1 MKIGLLAY
9 HAVCNFGAMLQLL
22 STYMFLKNH
31 GHEPVIINWLAKDL
45 EDYYSQNTPKSQI
58 ENQLKL
64 RLQLWRETALC
75 RTIKDVA
82 NVIANEHIDAV
93 IIGSDAVAQHH
104 PLFERIVFP
113 CRSIVAVNSVTSD
126 VVFPNPFWGLW
137 TNYLDKPV
145 PVALMSAASQ
155 DSKYKFISKHLR
167 KQMKECVMSYCY
179 ASVRDEDT
187 QKMFSYITDGQ
198 CCPPVTPDPVFAFN
212 QNAASLLPSKAD
224 IMKRYGLSDNYLLV
238 SFKNDKRSMVSQ
250 TWLNELQN
258 IATQHGVQC
267 VSLPFSTSRSAGE
280 LDKEIG
286 LPLSPVDWYAL
297 LKYSCGYI
305 GNNMHPIVVCIH
317 NAVPFFSFDN
327 YGTKHAN
334 GLFCDSSTSKIRH
347 ILKVADLLDCRVAS
361 NSLFRHTPT
370 PSHVFD
376 KLQTFDRDKCVS
388 FAQAYL
394 KKYNEMM
401 VTIFE
406 RIGCDS
412 H

>member
-31 GHEPVIINWLAKDL
+31 GHEPVIINWVAKDL
-45 EDYYSQNTPKSQI
+45 ENYYAQNTPISQI

-64 RLQLWRETALC
+64 RLQLWKETALC

-82 NVIANEHIDAV
+82 NIISNEQIDAV

-113 CRSIVAVNSVTSD
+113 CRNIIAINSVTSD
-126 VVFPNPFWGLW
+126 VVFPNPFWGIW
-137 TNYLDKPV
+137 TDYLDKPV

-155 DSKYKFISKHLR
+155 DSKYKYISKKLR
-167 KQMKECVMSYCY
+167 KQMKERIMAFCY
-179 ASVRDEDT
+179 VSVRDVDT
-187 QKMFSYITDGQ
+187 QKMFSFITEGQ
-198 CCPPVTPDPVFAFN
+198 CCPSVTPDPVFAFN
-212 QNAASLLPSKAD
+212 QNAASLVPSKEEL
-224 IMKRYGLSDNYLLV
+224 MKKYGLSGKYMLI
-238 SFKNDKRSMVSQ
+238 SFKNEKRCNVSQ
-250 TWLNELQN
+250 TWLNKFQD
-258 IATQHGVQC
+258 IAKHHGIQC
-267 VSLPFSTSRSAGE
+267 VSLPFSTSLSAGE
-280 LDKEIG
+280 LESEIA
-286 LPLSPVDWYAL
+286 LPLNPIDWYAL

-347 ILKVADLLDCRVAS
+347 ILKVANLLDCRIAS
-361 NSLFRHTPT
+361 NSLFRRT
-370 PSHVFD
+370 PSPEHVFN
-376 KLQTFDRDKCVS
+376 KLQTFDKAKCKN
-388 FAQAYL
+388 FAQGYL
-394 KKYNEMM
+394 NKYNEMM
-401 VTIFE
+401 TKILE
-406 RIGCDS
+406 RLRGAL
-412 H
+412 